1 MPLTRRKAARWRQ
14 GGALTAADIHDQMF
28 LKVQRYI
35 EHSRASIVEE

>member
-1 MPLTRRKAARWRQ
+1 MPVTSAENQARWRE

-35 EHSRASIVEE
+35 EHSREA